1 MDIAVY
7 LFTGFLDSGKSTF
20 IRETMND
27 PRFVNGERTL
37 LLLCEEGEAEF
48 DIDVLNKKQ
57 VFVEVIDE
65 PTQLDTKNLSE
76 LCKKHKASRVVIE
89 YNGMW
94 ELGDL
99 YSNMPDSWVLYQ
111 EITFVDS
118 NIFLTYNANMRN
130 LVVDKL
136 QNPEL
141 VVFNRCKIDVDKNEL
156 HKIVRG
162 VSRKCDILYEYENG
176 EIEPDEIEDPL
187 PFDIDAETIEIG
199 INDYA
204 IWYRDLIEEMDKY
217 HKKTVKFTG
226 ILTIDKRMP
235 ADCFVIG
242 RPVMTCC
249 VDDISFKGILG
260 TNRGSMMKNGDWVIL
275 TAEIRVEKH
284 KLYRGKGPVLYL
296 KDYLLTGEPA
306 DPVATFY

>member
-7 LFTGFLDSGKSTF
+7 LFTGFLESGKSTF

-27 PRFVNGERTL
+27 PRFVNGEKTL

-48 DIDVLNKKQ
+48 DIEKLREKQ

-65 PTQLDTKNLSE
+65 PSQLDAKNLSA
-76 LCKKHKASRVVIE
+76 LCKKYKASRVVIE

-94 ELGDL
+94 QLGDL

-111 EITFVDS
+111 EITFADTGS
-118 NIFLTYNANMRN
+118 FLSYNSNMRS

-136 QNPEL
+136 QNCEL
-141 VVFNRCKIDVDKNEL
+141 VVFNRCKEDTDKNEL

-162 VSRKCDILYEYENG
+162 VSRRCDILYEYENG

-187 PFDIDAETIEIG
+187 PFDIEAETIEIG

-204 IWYRDLIEEMDKY
+204 IWYRDLIEEMEKY
-217 HKKTVKFTG
+217 HKKTIKFTG

-249 VDDISFKGILG
+249 ADDIAFKGILG
-260 TNRGSMMKNGDWVIL
+260 TNRGNMMKSGDWVIL
-275 TAEIRVEKH
+275 TAEIRIEKH
-284 KLYRGKGPVLYL
+284 KLYKGEGPVLYL
-296 KDYLLTGEPA
+296 KDYSLTSEPN